1 MTSKQDNHP
10 SLVTSLR
17 IELRKTRMKLFV
29 AQSGREKA
37 EVRAKRAEERVLN
50 LSRRMDKILAEVNHA

>member
-1 MTSKQDNHP
+1 
-10 SLVTSLR
+10 
-17 IELRKTRMKLFV
+17 MKLFV